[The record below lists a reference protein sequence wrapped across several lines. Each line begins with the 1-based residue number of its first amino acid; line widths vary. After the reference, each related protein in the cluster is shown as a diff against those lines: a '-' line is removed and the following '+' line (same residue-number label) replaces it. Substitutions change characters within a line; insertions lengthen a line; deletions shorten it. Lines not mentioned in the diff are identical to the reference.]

1 MSNASISTNKLSI
14 GYDATIV
21 QRDLS
26 FSLKPGE
33 MVCMLGPNG
42 CGKSTLLRTLA
53 GLQPPLEGEFK
64 LSTSDFTTSL
74 NSKLSSLNSKDIAL
88 VLTER
93 LSMDNTTVHDVVAL
107 GRYPY
112 SSFLDGLTKE
122 DEAII
127 ADSLRQVGFKD
138 STLNSPTSLN
148 SQLSTLNSFFNAHSD
163 GEKQRILIAKALAQ
177 QTPIILLDEPTA
189 HLDLPHRLKQP
200 VVLGYIVAGV
210 LVGPNLLGE
219 NIVSHEN
226 VEAWGNIGVL
236 FVLFCIGL
244 EFRLKNLFESG
255 KTALVGAATIII
267 GMLVLG
273 YGVGRFALLDN
284 MNSLFLAA
292 MLCMSSTTIVMKAI
306 DEAGLSKARFV
317 KGATGILILED
328 IVAVVLLVLLSSIA
342 VKNSFEGVELLKKV
356 GVLAITLVVWFV
368 VGILIIP
375 TFLRKVRKYLNDET
389 LIILALGLCL
399 GMVLTAEE
407 AGFSS
412 ALGAFVMGMVLA
424 ETLEA
429 HRIEHLMAPLKNV
442 FAAIFFVS
450 VGMMINPASLVEY
463 WSPILFVSLVI
474 IVGMI
479 VFGTLGCWWGGET
492 MKDAMSTG
500 FSFVQ
505 IGEFSFII
513 AALGSKL
520 GVTDPAI
527 YPIIVAASVLTTF
540 LTPYIMKATVP
551 CYNFFYSHASARLK
565 EKIDRREL
573 EVAQAEQKTTGSSE
587 NKFLAHS
594 EKVQHALRHT
604 IVTKRVVKLFFTNMS
619 ENDKKEENHA

>member
-1 MSNASISTNKLSI
+1 M
-14 GYDATIV
+14 
-21 QRDLS
+21 
-26 FSLKPGE
+26 
-33 MVCMLGPNG
+33 
-42 CGKSTLLRTLA
+42 
-53 GLQPPLEGEFK
+53 
-64 LSTSDFTTSL
+64 
-74 NSKLSSLNSKDIAL
+74 
-88 VLTER
+88 
-93 LSMDNTTVHDVVAL
+93 VHDLYILMITAGIV
-107 GRYPY
+107 
-112 SSFLDGLTKE
+112 
-122 DEAII
+122 
-127 ADSLRQVGFKD
+127 SLLFKW
-138 STLNSPTSLN
+138 
-148 SQLSTLNSFFNAHSD
+148 
-163 GEKQRILIAKALAQ
+163 
-177 QTPIILLDEPTA
+177 
-189 HLDLPHRLKQP
+189 LKQP

-210 LVGPNLLGE
+210 LVGPNLAGE
-219 NIVSHEN
+219 NLVNPEN
-226 VEAWGNIGVL
+226 VKAWGEIGVL

-255 KTALVGAATIII
+255 KTALVGAATIIG
-267 GMLVLG
+267 GMLLLG

-317 KGATGILILED
+317 KGATSILILED

-342 VKNSFEGVELLKKV
+342 VKNSFEGIELLKKV
-356 GVLAITLVVWFV
+356 GVLAVTLVVWFV
-368 VGILIIP
+368 VGILVIP
-375 TFLRKVRKYLNDET
+375 TLIRKVRPYLNDET
-389 LIILALGLCL
+389 LIILSLGLCL

-424 ETLEA
+424 ETLES
-429 HRIEHLMAPLKNV
+429 HRIEKLMAPLKNV

-450 VGMMINPASLVEY
+450 VGMMINPTSLLEY
-463 WSPILFVSLVI
+463 WPSILFVSIVI

-540 LTPYIMKATVP
+540 LTPYIMKTTVP
-551 CYNFFYSHASARLK
+551 CYNFLYKHASARLK
-565 EKIDRREL
+565 TKIDTREQ
-573 EVAQAEQKTTGSSE
+573 EVEQAENATSTSSE
-587 NKFLAHS
+587 ATFMSHS
-594 EKVQHALRHT
+594 DKVRHAVRKT
-604 IVTKRVVKLFFTNMS
+604 VVTKRVVDLFFTNMS
-619 ENDKKEENHA
+619 ENDKPEMGGEK

>member
-1 MSNASISTNKLSI
+1 MITA
-14 GYDATIV
+14 GIV
-21 QRDLS
+21 
-26 FSLKPGE
+26 SL
-33 MVCMLGPNG
+33 L
-42 CGKSTLLRTLA
+42 
-53 GLQPPLEGEFK
+53 FK
-64 LSTSDFTTSL
+64 L
-74 NSKLSSLNSKDIAL
+74 
-88 VLTER
+88 
-93 LSMDNTTVHDVVAL
+93 
-107 GRYPY
+107 
-112 SSFLDGLTKE
+112 
-122 DEAII
+122 
-127 ADSLRQVGFKD
+127 
-138 STLNSPTSLN
+138 
-148 SQLSTLNSFFNAHSD
+148 
-163 GEKQRILIAKALAQ
+163 
-177 QTPIILLDEPTA
+177 
-189 HLDLPHRLKQP
+189 LKQP

-219 NIVSHEN
+219 NLVNHEN

-244 EFRLKNLFESG
+244 EFRLKNLFQSG
-255 KTALVGAATIII
+255 KVALVGAATIII

-292 MLCMSSTTIVMKAI
+292 MLCMSSTTIVMKAVE
-306 DEAGLSKARFV
+306 EAGLSKARFV
-317 KGATGILILED
+317 KGATSILIFED

-342 VKNSFEGVELLKKV
+342 VKNSFEGIELIKKV
-356 GVLAITLVVWFV
+356 GVLAVTLVVWFV

-375 TFLRKVRKYLNDET
+375 TLLRKVRPYLNDET

-424 ETLEA
+424 ETQES
-429 HRIEHLMAPLKNV
+429 HRIEQLMAPLKNV

-450 VGMMINPASLVEY
+450 VGMMINPSSLIEFWPSIV
-463 WSPILFVSLVI
+463 FVSIVI
-474 IVGMI
+474 IIGMI
-479 VFGTLGCWWGGET
+479 TFGTLGCWWGGET
-492 MKDAMSTG
+492 FKDAMLTG

-551 CYNFFYSHASARLK
+551 CYNFLYKHASPRLRA
-565 EKIDRREL
+565 KIDEREQKVAESEKG
-573 EVAQAEQKTTGSSE
+573 EVAKAKGNGKQKM
-587 NKFLAHS
+587 
-594 EKVQHALRHT
+594 EKVRHALRKT
-604 IVTKRVVKLFFTNMS
+604 IITKRVVDLFLTNMS
-619 ENDKKEENHA
+619 ENDQVAESQTPKEGSKDE

>member
-1 MSNASISTNKLSI
+1 MVHDLYILMITA
-14 GYDATIV
+14 GIV
-21 QRDLS
+21 
-26 FSLKPGE
+26 SL
-33 MVCMLGPNG
+33 L
-42 CGKSTLLRTLA
+42 
-53 GLQPPLEGEFK
+53 FK
-64 LSTSDFTTSL
+64 L
-74 NSKLSSLNSKDIAL
+74 
-88 VLTER
+88 
-93 LSMDNTTVHDVVAL
+93 
-107 GRYPY
+107 
-112 SSFLDGLTKE
+112 
-122 DEAII
+122 
-127 ADSLRQVGFKD
+127 
-138 STLNSPTSLN
+138 
-148 SQLSTLNSFFNAHSD
+148 
-163 GEKQRILIAKALAQ
+163 
-177 QTPIILLDEPTA
+177 
-189 HLDLPHRLKQP
+189 LKQP
-200 VVLGYIVAGV
+200 VVLGYIVAGI

-219 NIVSHEN
+219 NIVNPEN

-244 EFRLKNLFESG
+244 EFRLKNLVSSG
-255 KTALVGAATIII
+255 KTALIGAATIII
-267 GMLVLG
+267 GMMVLG

-317 KGATGILILED
+317 KGATSILILED

-342 VKNSFEGVELLKKV
+342 VKNSFEGVELVKKV
-356 GVLAITLVVWFV
+356 GVLAVTLVVWFV

-375 TFLRKVRKYLNDET
+375 TFLRKVRPYLNDET

-429 HRIEHLMAPLKNV
+429 HRIEKLMAPLKNV

-450 VGMMINPASLVEY
+450 VGMMINPGSLVEY
-463 WSPILFVSLVI
+463 WPSILIVSVVVI
-474 IVGMI
+474 LGMI
-479 VFGTLGCWWGGET
+479 TFGTLGCWWGGET
-492 MKDAMSTG
+492 MMDAMSTG

-551 CYNFFYSHASARLK
+551 CYTFFYNHASPRLK
-565 EKIDRREL
+565 TKIDTREQ
-573 EVAQAEQKTTGSSE
+573 EVEMAEQQSSGSNE
-587 NKFLAHS
+587 ETFLAHAD
-594 EKVQHALRHT
+594 KVQHALRKT
-604 IVTKRVVKLFFTNMS
+604 VVTKRVVKLFYTNMS
-619 ENDKKEENHA
+619 END

>member
-1 MSNASISTNKLSI
+1 M
-14 GYDATIV
+14 
-21 QRDLS
+21 
-26 FSLKPGE
+26 
-33 MVCMLGPNG
+33 
-42 CGKSTLLRTLA
+42 
-53 GLQPPLEGEFK
+53 
-64 LSTSDFTTSL
+64 
-74 NSKLSSLNSKDIAL
+74 
-88 VLTER
+88 
-93 LSMDNTTVHDVVAL
+93 VHDLYILMITAGVVAL
-107 GRYPY
+107 
-112 SSFLDGLTKE
+112 L
-122 DEAII
+122 
-127 ADSLRQVGFKD
+127 FK
-138 STLNSPTSLN
+138 L
-148 SQLSTLNSFFNAHSD
+148 
-163 GEKQRILIAKALAQ
+163 
-177 QTPIILLDEPTA
+177 
-189 HLDLPHRLKQP
+189 LKQP
-200 VVLGYIVAGV
+200 VVLGYIVAGI
-210 LVGPNLLGE
+210 LVGPHLFGE
-219 NIVSHEN
+219 NLVSMEN
-226 VEAWGNIGVL
+226 VETWGNIGVL

-255 KTALVGAATIII
+255 KVALVGAATIII

-292 MLCMSSTTIVMKAI
+292 MLCMSSTTIVMKAV

-317 KGATGILILED
+317 KGATSILIFED

-342 VKNSFEGVELLKKV
+342 VKNSFEGVELLEKV
-356 GVLAITLVVWFV
+356 GVLAATLVVWFV

-375 TFLRKVRKYLNDET
+375 TFLRWVRPHLNDEI

-429 HRIEHLMAPLKNV
+429 HRIEQLMAPLKNV

-450 VGMMINPASLVEY
+450 VGMMINPASLVTY
-463 WSPILFVSLVI
+463 WDSILFVAVVI

-492 MKDAMSTG
+492 MKDAMQTG
-500 FSFVQ
+500 FAFVQ

-540 LTPYIMKATVP
+540 LTPYIMKAAVP
-551 CYNFFYSHASARLK
+551 CYTFLYNHASPRLK
-565 EKIDRREL
+565 AKIDAREVQVEQAEKAASAQQ
-573 EVAQAEQKTTGSSE
+573 EVADNQPSSADKVRHAVRKT
-587 NKFLAHS
+587 
-594 EKVQHALRHT
+594 V
-604 IVTKRVVKLFFTNMS
+604 VTK
-619 ENDKKEENHA
+619 

>member
-1 MSNASISTNKLSI
+1 MVHDLYILMITA
-14 GYDATIV
+14 GIV
-21 QRDLS
+21 
-26 FSLKPGE
+26 SL
-33 MVCMLGPNG
+33 L
-42 CGKSTLLRTLA
+42 
-53 GLQPPLEGEFK
+53 FK
-64 LSTSDFTTSL
+64 L
-74 NSKLSSLNSKDIAL
+74 
-88 VLTER
+88 
-93 LSMDNTTVHDVVAL
+93 
-107 GRYPY
+107 
-112 SSFLDGLTKE
+112 
-122 DEAII
+122 
-127 ADSLRQVGFKD
+127 
-138 STLNSPTSLN
+138 
-148 SQLSTLNSFFNAHSD
+148 
-163 GEKQRILIAKALAQ
+163 
-177 QTPIILLDEPTA
+177 
-189 HLDLPHRLKQP
+189 LKQP
-200 VVLGYIVAGV
+200 VVLGYIVAGI
-210 LVGPNLLGE
+210 LVGPNLFGE
-219 NIVSHEN
+219 DIVSHEN

-244 EFRLKNLFESG
+244 EFRLKNLFQSG
-255 KTALVGAATIII
+255 KVAVVGAATIIV

-317 KGATGILILED
+317 KGATSILIFED

-356 GVLAITLVVWFV
+356 GVLAVTLVVWFIC
-368 VGILIIP
+368 GILIIP
-375 TFLRKVRKYLNDET
+375 TLLRKVRPYLNDET

-429 HRIEHLMAPLKNV
+429 KRIEHLMAPLKNV

-450 VGMMINPASLVEY
+450 VGMMINPSSLVEY
-463 WSPILFVSLVI
+463 WPSILFVSLVI

-551 CYNFFYSHASARLK
+551 CYNYLYNHASTRLKTKIDNREKEVESAEQTSGASAEDTFRSHA
-565 EKIDRREL
+565 
-573 EVAQAEQKTTGSSE
+573 
-587 NKFLAHS
+587 
-594 EKVQHALRHT
+594 EKVTHALRHT
-604 IVTKRVVKLFFTNMS
+604 VVTKRVVQLFFTNMS
-619 ENDKKEENHA
+619 ENDKKEDNHEH

>member
-1 MSNASISTNKLSI
+1 MVHDLYILMITA
-14 GYDATIV
+14 GIV
-21 QRDLS
+21 
-26 FSLKPGE
+26 SL
-33 MVCMLGPNG
+33 L
-42 CGKSTLLRTLA
+42 
-53 GLQPPLEGEFK
+53 FK
-64 LSTSDFTTSL
+64 L
-74 NSKLSSLNSKDIAL
+74 
-88 VLTER
+88 
-93 LSMDNTTVHDVVAL
+93 
-107 GRYPY
+107 
-112 SSFLDGLTKE
+112 
-122 DEAII
+122 
-127 ADSLRQVGFKD
+127 
-138 STLNSPTSLN
+138 
-148 SQLSTLNSFFNAHSD
+148 
-163 GEKQRILIAKALAQ
+163 
-177 QTPIILLDEPTA
+177 
-189 HLDLPHRLKQP
+189 LKQP
-200 VVLGYIVAGV
+200 VVLGYIVAGI
-210 LVGPNLLGE
+210 LVGPNLFGE
-219 NIVSHEN
+219 DIVSHEN

-244 EFRLKNLFESG
+244 EFRLKNLFQSG
-255 KTALVGAATIII
+255 KVAIVGAATIIV

-317 KGATGILILED
+317 KGATSILIFED

-356 GVLAITLVVWFV
+356 GVLAVTLVVWFIC
-368 VGILIIP
+368 GILIIP
-375 TFLRKVRKYLNDET
+375 TLLRKVRPYLNDET

-429 HRIEHLMAPLKNV
+429 KRIEHLMAPLKNV

-450 VGMMINPASLVEY
+450 VGMMINPSSLVEY
-463 WSPILFVSLVI
+463 WPSILFVSLVI

-551 CYNFFYSHASARLK
+551 CYNYLYKHASTRLKTKIDNREKEVELAEQTSGASAEDTFQSHA
-565 EKIDRREL
+565 
-573 EVAQAEQKTTGSSE
+573 
-587 NKFLAHS
+587 
-594 EKVQHALRHT
+594 EKVTHALRHT
-604 IVTKRVVKLFFTNMS
+604 VVTKRVVQLFFTNMS
-619 ENDKKEENHA
+619 ENDKKEDNHEL

>member
-1 MSNASISTNKLSI
+1 MVHDLYILMITA
-14 GYDATIV
+14 GIV
-21 QRDLS
+21 
-26 FSLKPGE
+26 SL
-33 MVCMLGPNG
+33 L
-42 CGKSTLLRTLA
+42 
-53 GLQPPLEGEFK
+53 FK
-64 LSTSDFTTSL
+64 L
-74 NSKLSSLNSKDIAL
+74 
-88 VLTER
+88 
-93 LSMDNTTVHDVVAL
+93 
-107 GRYPY
+107 
-112 SSFLDGLTKE
+112 
-122 DEAII
+122 
-127 ADSLRQVGFKD
+127 
-138 STLNSPTSLN
+138 
-148 SQLSTLNSFFNAHSD
+148 
-163 GEKQRILIAKALAQ
+163 
-177 QTPIILLDEPTA
+177 
-189 HLDLPHRLKQP
+189 LKQP
-200 VVLGYIVAGV
+200 VVLGYIVAGI

-219 NIVSHEN
+219 NIVNPEN

-244 EFRLKNLFESG
+244 EFRLKNLVSSG
-255 KTALVGAATIII
+255 KTALIGAATIII
-267 GMLVLG
+267 GMMVLG

-317 KGATGILILED
+317 KGATSILILED

-342 VKNSFEGVELLKKV
+342 VKNSFEGVELVKKV
-356 GVLAITLVVWFV
+356 GVLAVTLVVWFV

-375 TFLRKVRKYLNDET
+375 TFLRKVRPYLNDET

-429 HRIEHLMAPLKNV
+429 HRIEKLMAPLKNV

-450 VGMMINPASLVEY
+450 VGMMINPGSLVEY
-463 WSPILFVSLVI
+463 WPSILIVSVVVI
-474 IVGMI
+474 LGMI
-479 VFGTLGCWWGGET
+479 TFGTLGCWWGGET
-492 MKDAMSTG
+492 MMDAMSTG

-551 CYNFFYSHASARLK
+551 CYTFFYNHASPRLK
-565 EKIDRREL
+565 TKIDTREQ
-573 EVAQAEQKTTGSSE
+573 EVEMAEQQSSGSNE
-587 NKFLAHS
+587 ETFLAHAD
-594 EKVQHALRHT
+594 KVQHALRKT
-604 IVTKRVVKLFFTNMS
+604 VVTKRVVKLFYTNMS
-619 ENDKKEENHA
+619 ENDKPENKNDEKHA